1 MDRYVEAEYVH
12 DIAWDLKELA
22 EDDGYQ
28 LENIVS
34 SVVLKHGRIEITY
47 DDGHKEIHEGD
58 LPSFKYHKQVTYF
71 DEDYKYLHNGEDY
84 E

>member
-1 MDRYVEAEYVH
+1 MDRYVEAKYVH
-12 DIAWDLKELA
+12 DIVWDLNELA

-34 SVVLKHGRIEITY
+34 SVILKHGRIEITY
-47 DDGHKEIHEGD
+47 DDGYKEIHEGD